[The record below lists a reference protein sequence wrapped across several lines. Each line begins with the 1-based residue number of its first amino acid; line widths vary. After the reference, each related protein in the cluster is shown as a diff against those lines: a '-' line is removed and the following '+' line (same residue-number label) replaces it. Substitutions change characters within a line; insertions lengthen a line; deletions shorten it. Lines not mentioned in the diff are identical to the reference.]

1 MEKVLSTAQRL
12 PLLGVNIDHVA
23 TIRQARKTKYPDPI
37 IAAAMAEEA
46 GADGITI
53 HLREDLRHIQKR
65 DVLLLKD
72 TLLTPMNL
80 EIAATDAMVGF
91 ACKIKP
97 HAVCIVPEKRQE
109 LTTEGGLDLIK
120 DHNNLSKQITRL
132 QDAGISV
139 SLFINPHLQQI
150 DTAAALNAN
159 AIEIHTGHYAD
170 VTDSE
175 KKQKAL
181 EQINAMVKYGLDR
194 QLIVNAGHGLNYH
207 NIQPIAAIKGLHE
220 LNIGH
225 AIIARALLS
234 GLKQAVMDM
243 KNLIHQAK
251 PDVKYMPIY

>member
-1 MEKVLSTAQRL
+1 M
-12 PLLGVNIDHVA
+12 
-23 TIRQARKTKYPDPI
+23 
-37 IAAAMAEEA
+37 
-46 GADGITI
+46 
-53 HLREDLRHIQKR
+53 
-65 DVLLLKD
+65 
-72 TLLTPMNL
+72 
-80 EIAATDAMVGF
+80 
-91 ACKIKP
+91 
-97 HAVCIVPEKRQE
+97 PEKRQE